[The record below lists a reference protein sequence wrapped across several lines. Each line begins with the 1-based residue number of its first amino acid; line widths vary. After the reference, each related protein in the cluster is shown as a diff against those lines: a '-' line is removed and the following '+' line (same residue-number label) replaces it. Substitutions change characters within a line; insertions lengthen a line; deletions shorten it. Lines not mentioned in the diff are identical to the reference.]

1 MLGHIASDLGT
12 ALGFSEHTH
21 PLIIAERITPEMT
34 LKEMMYMRECVLIY
48 VKPKYG
54 KGYKNKIVGSKTLA
68 NSPKA
73 AFKSL

>member
-48 VKPKYG
+48 VKP
-54 KGYKNKIVGSKTLA
+54 
-68 NSPKA
+68 
-73 AFKSL
+73 